1 MIALLGHIVVP
12 VKLAEVVKEIKNVY
26 TYEKAYIPVCIDVVS
41 TKNQKQKALKGS
53 MWNTQ
58 KWVSLIFSCPTN
70 G

>member
-41 TKNQKQKALKGS
+41 TKNHKQKALKGS
-53 MWNTQ
+53 M
-58 KWVSLIFSCPTN
+58 
-70 G
+70 